1 MVCLRYWNQVK
12 ASKKML
18 NYFLLESNATT
29 LNGTLQYL
37 PPEKFEADQQTY
49 DERADIWSLGITLV
63 EIAYGDI
70 PYNVKG
76 LRPNEDYAKIMN
88 TIKNANG
95 DEIMSRCFNEDYSDD
110 LRYFVKSCLNELSS
124 RPRYQELIETN
135 LYKSFVAKDDNKKN
149 MKFFIQIY
157 SVIR

>member
-1 MVCLRYWNQVK
+1 M
-12 ASKKML
+12 ASSFKC
-18 NYFLLESNATT
+18 
-29 LNGTLQYL
+29 TLQYL
-37 PPEKFEADQQTY
+37 PPERFEDDQSY
-49 DERADIWSLGITLV
+49 DDRTDVWSLGITLV

-70 PYNVKG
+70 PYNVKE

-88 TIKNANG
+88 IIKNTNG
-95 DEIMSRCFNEDYSDD
+95 DEIMSRCFGEDYSDD

-135 LYKSFVAKDDNKKN
+135 LYKSFVAKDDNKNTMKN
-149 MKFFIQIY
+149 FIEIY